1 MQHDD
6 PLLLG
11 GRAFASR
18 LLIGTGKF
26 ADANVMIRAVQAA
39 GAQLVTVALR
49 RFDRD
54 RPHDNMVEPLLA
66 LKNVT
71 LMPNTSGARTAAEA
85 VRAAHIARDLCG
97 SLFIKVEIH
106 PNPHHLLPDA
116 IETYEA
122 ARILARDGFVVM
134 PYIPA
139 DPVLARRLEE
149 AGCASVMP
157 LGSAIGS
164 GQGLAT
170 SELLRLIIRDAR
182 IPVIVDAGLRS
193 PAQAAAAME
202 MGCAA
207 VLVNTAIA
215 IAGDPPAMAGA
226 FAQAVQA
233 GRTAFHA
240 GIMAAGSEA
249 SATSPLTAFLHPQ
262 GGPVPANQSN
272 RRLPNIEPQN
282 HEINLA

>member
-1 MQHDD
+1 MLQED
-6 PLLLG
+6 PLMLG
-11 GRAFASR
+11 GRAFTSR
-18 LLIGTGKF
+18 LLLGTGKY
-26 ADANVMIRAVQAA
+26 ADVDTMVRAVQAA

-54 RPHDNMVEPLLA
+54 RPHDNLIESLQTIKDV
-66 LKNVT
+66 V

-106 PNPHHLLPDA
+106 PNPHHLMPDP

-122 ARILARDGFVVM
+122 SRTLARDGFMVM
-134 PYIPA
+134 PYMPA
-139 DPVLARRLEE
+139 DPVLAKRLEE
-149 AGCASVMP
+149 VGCVSVMP

-170 SELLRLIIRDAR
+170 CELLRLIVRDAR
-182 IPVIVDAGLRS
+182 IPVIVDAGLRAPS
-193 PAQAAAAME
+193 HAAAALE

-215 IAGDPPAMAGA
+215 VASDPPAMAGA

-233 GRTAFHA
+233 GRAAFRA
-240 GIMAAGSEA
+240 GIMAAGEA
-249 SATSPLTAFLHPQ
+249 SASSPLTSFLV
-262 GGPVPANQSN
+262 GEN
-272 RRLPNIEPQN
+272 
-282 HEINLA
+282 

>member
-1 MQHDD
+1 MQDD
-6 PLLLG
+6 PLILG
-11 GRAFASR
+11 GRVFTSR
-18 LLIGTGKF
+18 LLLGTGKF
-26 ADANVMIRAVQAA
+26 ADAGTMLRAMRAA
-39 GAQLVTVALR
+39 RAQLVTVALR

-54 RPHDNMVEPLLA
+54 RTQDNLLEPLLA
-66 LKNVT
+66 LPDVV

-97 SLFIKVEIH
+97 SSFIKLEIH
-106 PNPHHLLPDA
+106 PNPHHLMPDA

-122 ARILARDGFVVM
+122 ARILARDGFTVM

-139 DPVLARRLEE
+139 DPVLAKRLEE

-170 SELLRLIIRDAR
+170 FELLCLIVRDAR

-215 IAGDPPAMAGA
+215 IAGDPSAMAGA

-233 GRTAFHA
+233 GRAAFHA
-240 GIMAAGSEA
+240 GIMSATGEA
-249 SATSPLTAFLHPQ
+249 SATSPLTAFLHTSP
-262 GGPVPANQSN
+262 
-272 RRLPNIEPQN
+272 
-282 HEINLA
+282 